1 MCTKVRPSDFQVV
14 MVELDGHSPAKDQ
27 RVWNMTLA
35 GGLRP
40 APPAVRVQ
48 RSEIFLSPRLIEA
61 LEPIVGS
68 LEEYGSR
75 IEDGGEDFSSQ
86 PNHVLCTQAGGWLDF
101 SPSGQ
106 PRSLSRR
113 FRIARR

>member
-1 MCTKVRPSDFQVV
+1 MRTRRGVLKGEGASATAAPKCTKVRPSDFQVV

-75 IEDGGEDFSSQ
+75 IEDGGEDFSLQ
-86 PNHVLCTQAGGWLDF
+86 VGGSI
-101 SPSGQ
+101 SP
-106 PRSLSRR
+106 RR
-113 FRIARR
+113 GN